1 MAEVTT
7 IVYRLGSQYDEKM
20 SAISVFDAHLF
31 HAKCHGDKVLF
42 TVPTQN
48 NTKVGKKVE
57 KIDNIILTLKDGSK
71 SLFAKV
77 DNHGVFSEKDKE
89 GELNPYKLPSQWTL
103 SEEIEQGYTWFTLKG
118 VKEILEEELNSY
130 KSTNEREYPLL
141 QSISGASCRI
151 YVTEK

>member
-71 SLFAKV
+71 SLFAEV
-77 DNHGVFSEKDKE
+77 DAHGVFPEKVKD
-89 GELNPYKLPSQWTL
+89 GYIYTLPSQWDVF
-103 SEEIEQGYTWFTLKG
+103 EEIEQGYTWFALKG
-118 VKEILEEELNSY
+118 VREISEEELNSY

>member
-48 NTKVGKKVE
+48 NTKVGKKV
-57 KIDNIILTLKDGSK
+57 
-71 SLFAKV
+71 
-77 DNHGVFSEKDKE
+77 
-89 GELNPYKLPSQWTL
+89 
-103 SEEIEQGYTWFTLKG
+103 
-118 VKEILEEELNSY
+118 
-130 KSTNEREYPLL
+130 
-141 QSISGASCRI
+141 
-151 YVTEK
+151 

>member
-89 GELNPYKLPSQWTL
+89 GELN
-103 SEEIEQGYTWFTLKG
+103 
-118 VKEILEEELNSY
+118 SY